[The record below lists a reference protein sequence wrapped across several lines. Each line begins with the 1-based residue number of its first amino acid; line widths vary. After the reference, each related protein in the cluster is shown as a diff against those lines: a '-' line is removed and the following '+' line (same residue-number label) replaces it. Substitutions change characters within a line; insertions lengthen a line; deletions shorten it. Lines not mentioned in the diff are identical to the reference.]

1 MGMKLSQSGIESL
14 KLLETGG
21 KYMKTWVKD
30 AHGYSIGYG
39 HFRLSGDNF
48 DNITQAFAEE
58 LLKKDVIIAENIINK
73 AITIDLNQNQ
83 FDALVIFAYNTG
95 RQKSDL
101 YKMINNKS
109 EPELIVKWWNTHYI
123 QDSLGVK
130 LNGLIK
136 RRAFES
142 TLFVTPSSDINSST
156 KSFLLPAISILIILG
171 IILKK

>member
-1 MGMKLSQSGIESL
+1 MKISQSGIESL

-39 HFRLSGDNF
+39 HFRLPGDNF
-48 DNITQAFAEE
+48 DNITQEFAEQ
-58 LLKKDVIIAENIINK
+58 LLKKDVSIAESLINK
-73 AITIDLNQNQ
+73 AIKIKLNQNQ

-95 RQKSDL
+95 RGKSDL
-101 YKMINNKS
+101 YGMINNNDD
-109 EPELIVKWWNTHYI
+109 PESIVRWWNSHYI

-130 LNGLIK
+130 LPGLIK

-142 TLFVTPSSDINSST
+142 TLFVTPSSDAESSS
-156 KSFLLPAISILIILG
+156 KSFLLPTISILIIIG

>member
-1 MGMKLSQSGIESL
+1 MAMKLSQSGIESL

-39 HFRLSGDNF
+39 HFRLPGDNF
-48 DNITQAFAEE
+48 DNITQSFAEE
-58 LLKKDVIIAENIINK
+58 LLKKDVVIAENIINK
-73 AITIDLNQNQ
+73 AIKIKLNQNQ

-95 RQKSDL
+95 RDKSDL
-101 YKMINNKS
+101 YGLINNNAD
-109 EPELIVKWWNTHYI
+109 PESIVRWWNTHYI

-142 TLFVTPSSDINSST
+142 HLFVTPPTDLGSNV
-156 KSFLLPAISILIILG
+156 KSFLLPGISILIILG

>member
-1 MGMKLSQSGIESL
+1 MKISQSGIESL

-21 KYMKTWVKD
+21 KYLKTWVKD

-39 HFRLSGDNF
+39 HFRLPGDDF
-48 DNITQAFAEE
+48 DNITEEFAEK
-58 LLKKDVIIAENIINK
+58 LLKQDVQIAEGLINK
-73 AITIDLNQNQ
+73 AIKIKLNQNQ

-95 RQKSDL
+95 RGKSDL
-101 YKMINNKS
+101 YTMINNQAD
-109 EPELIVKWWNTHYI
+109 PESIVRWWNTHYI

-130 LNGLIK
+130 LPGLIK

-142 TLFVTPSSDINSST
+142 HLFVTPPSDTGLNV
-156 KSFLLPAISILIILG
+156 KSFLLPGISILIILG